1 MKNMIVS
8 MEDKINSKI
17 TDGAV
22 IRKLDELVYLSI
34 TKINSIR
41 ITVAEIHRDNLRFFE
56 DFYKKE
62 RSYGVQSGR
71 YYK

>member
-1 MKNMIVS
+1 

-41 ITVAEIHRDNLRFFE
+41 STVAEIHRDNLRFFE

-62 RSYGVQSGR
+62 RSYGVQSCR